1 MRISFTV
8 VLFLASALRA
18 AVLPG
23 FRIQSLGATAGFA
36 SSIAIDSHGTIYYT
50 TTAGNLFRFFNG
62 QSEVVSHVNTV
73 AIGDSGLLGV
83 ALQSDKTAIVHYT
96 TPGQVS
102 DVISAIDIS
111 TGIETVLHT
120 FVCDKDLPSRGSPP
134 EHHGG
139 NPSVASDGSILVGI
153 GDYGGGAIA
162 ALPDWNGGKIFR
174 VHPDGSVEQLARG
187 FRNPFDMVWDD
198 VHQRVIAPDN
208 GVLTD
213 DEINIVHA
221 GDFCGWPYTM
231 GNGPAIDGAVPP
243 VYTFPTIVAP
253 TGIIAVNGRNP
264 SFKSGYLLGGFVTK
278 AIYYIPDID
287 ARPFPD
293 PIAVTSGQVGLVIDV
308 AQAPNGDVFFVT
320 SNGIKKLIPPQP
332 GDCNGDGIVDSA
344 DVAALTQELAD
355 GDPHPTFT
363 AQDGAFRGSWGC
375 DVDQNGTIDSRDM
388 AALLTR
394 LAGRSRAV
402 RAGASQPAGRP

>member
-1 MRISFTV
+1 MRPSFTV
-8 VLFLASALRA
+8 VLFLASALQA

-23 FRIQSLGATAGFA
+23 FRVESLGATAGFA

-50 TTAGNLFRFFNG
+50 TTSGNLFRFFNG
-62 QSEVVSHVNTV
+62 QSAVVSHVNTV

-83 ALQSDKTAIVHYT
+83 ALQNDKTAIVHYT

-102 DVISAIDIS
+102 DVISAIDTD
-111 TGIETVLHT
+111 TGAETVLHS

-139 NPSVASDGSILVGI
+139 NPSLAAGGSILVGI

-174 VHPDGSVEQLARG
+174 LNPDGSVEQLARG
-187 FRNPFDMVWDD
+187 IRNSFDMVWDEAN
-198 VHQRVIAPDN
+198 QRVIAPDN
-208 GVLTD
+208 GVGTD

-231 GNGPAIDGAVPP
+231 GKGPAIDGAVPP

-253 TGIIAVNGRNP
+253 TGIIGVNGHHP
-264 SFKSGYLLGGFVTK
+264 YFKSGYLLGAFVTK

-287 ARPFPD
+287 VKPLPD
-293 PIAVTSGQVGLVIDV
+293 PIAITAGDVGLVIDV
-308 AQAPNGDVFFVT
+308 AQSPDGDIFFVT
-320 SNGIKKLIPPQP
+320 SSGIKKLITPQP
-332 GDCNGDGIVDSA
+332 GDCNGDGFVDAA
-344 DVAALTQELAD
+344 DVAALSQELAD

-363 AQDGAFRGSWGC
+363 AQDGGFRGSWGC
-375 DVDQNGTIDSRDM
+375 DADQNGAIDARDM
-388 AALLTR
+388 AALLRR

-402 RAGASQPAGRP
+402 RVVTSMPPGAP

>member
-1 MRISFTV
+1 MRVSFTV

-23 FRIQSLGATAGFA
+23 FRVESVGTTAGFA

-62 QSEVVSHVNTV
+62 QSSVVSHVNTV

-83 ALQSDKTAIVHYT
+83 ALQNDKTAIVHYT

-102 DVISAIDIS
+102 DVISAIDID
-111 TGIETVLHT
+111 TGTETVLHA

-139 NPSVASDGSILVGI
+139 NPSVASDGSIFVGI

-174 VHPDGSVEQLARG
+174 LKPDGSVEQLARG

-198 VHQRVIAPDN
+198 ANQRAIAPDN
-208 GVLTD
+208 GVAAD

-231 GNGPAIDGAVPP
+231 GNAPPIDGAVPP
-243 VYTFPTIVAP
+243 VYTFPTVVAP

-264 SFKSGYLLGGFVTK
+264 FFKSGYLLGAFVTK

-293 PIAVTSGQVGLVIDV
+293 PIAVTSGEVGLVIDV

-332 GDCNGDGIVDSA
+332 GDCNGDGIVDAA

-375 DVDQNGTIDSRDM
+375 DVDQNGMIDSRDM

-402 RAGASQPAGRP
+402 HVGMSPPAGRP

>member
-1 MRISFTV
+1 MRGSFTV

-23 FRIQSLGATAGFA
+23 FRVQSLGATAGFA
-36 SSIAIDSHGTIYYT
+36 SSIAIDSRGTIYYT
-50 TTAGNLFRFFNG
+50 TTSGNLFRFVDG
-62 QSEVVSHVNTV
+62 KSTVVSHVNTV

-83 ALQSDKTAIVHYT
+83 ALQNDKTAIVHYT

-102 DVISAIDIS
+102 DVISAIDID
-111 TGIETVLHT
+111 TGVETVLHA
-120 FVCDKDLPSRGSPP
+120 FVSDKDLPSRGSPP

-153 GDYGGGAIA
+153 GDYGGGLIA

-174 VHPDGSVEQLARG
+174 LHPDGSVEQFARG
-187 FRNPFDMVWDD
+187 FRNPFDMVWDATN
-198 VHQRVIAPDN
+198 QRLIASDN
-208 GVLTD
+208 GAAID

-231 GNGPAIDGAVPP
+231 GNGPAIEGAVPP
-243 VYTFPTIVAP
+243 LYTFPTIVAP

-264 SFKSGYLLGGFVTK
+264 FFKSGYLLGAFVTR

-293 PIAVTSGQVGLVIDV
+293 PIAVMSGDTGLVIDV
-308 AQAPNGDVFFVT
+308 AQDPNGDVFFIT
-320 SNGIKKLIPPQP
+320 SNAIKRLIPPQP
-332 GDCNGDGIVDSA
+332 GDCNGDGIVDAA

-355 GDPHPTFT
+355 GDPHPTFV

-375 DVDQNGTIDSRDM
+375 DVDQNGVIDSRDM
-388 AALLTR
+388 AALLAR

-402 RAGASQPAGRP
+402 RVGSSPAAGRP